1 MTRDIQPIFIL
12 PEGATKTSGR
22 SAQKLNIEAAKLV
35 ADQVRT
41 TLGPK
46 GMDKMLVDN
55 MGNVT
60 ITNDGVTILNDMY
73 IEHPSPKMIVEIA
86 KTQEAEVGDGTT
98 TAVVLAGELLKNAQD
113 LLDQNVHPT
122 IICKGYRLAADQSQ
136 KILEDISEP
145 VTIHDKE
152 LLKSLAM
159 TAMTGKS
166 ADVAKEYL
174 AALVVEAI
182 TDIAEDIDSKVV
194 VDIDQIK
201 VEKRVGAGVED
212 TELIQGIV
220 IDKDRVHPSM
230 PKQIRGAKIALID
243 APVEIKDTETDAKIS
258 ITDPAQM
265 QAFLDQEEKM
275 IQEKVEKILSTGAN
289 VVICQKG
296 IDDIAQYMLA
306 KRGVYAIRRVK
317 RSDMEALA
325 KATGAHLVSNLRELS
340 AEDLGQAGIV
350 EEQKVGDDAL
360 TMVRECQNPK
370 SVTILVRG
378 GTEHVADE
386 VKRGLADAIG
396 VLHASIRKGKV
407 VGGAGAVEIALARAL
422 KNFANTLI
430 GKEQLAVLRFAD
442 AIEVIPRT
450 LAESAGLDPI
460 DKMAEMR
467 AAHENGMK
475 WPAIDVFSGS
485 IRDSWQDKI
494 IEPLLV
500 KGQAIKSAS
509 EVAVMILRID
519 DVIAAGNESGPPMP
533 PPGAGGMPMM

>member
-1 MTRDIQPIFIL
+1 
-12 PEGATKTSGR
+12 
-22 SAQKLNIEAAKLV
+22 
-35 ADQVRT
+35 
-41 TLGPK
+41 
-46 GMDKMLVDN
+46 
-55 MGNVT
+55 
-60 ITNDGVTILNDMY
+60 
-73 IEHPSPKMIVEIA
+73 
-86 KTQEAEVGDGTT
+86 
-98 TAVVLAGELLKNAQD
+98 
-113 LLDQNVHPT
+113 
-122 IICKGYRLAADQSQ
+122 
-136 KILEDISEP
+136 
-145 VTIHDKE
+145 
-152 LLKSLAM
+152 
-159 TAMTGKS
+159 
-166 ADVAKEYL
+166 
-174 AALVVEAI
+174 
-182 TDIAEDIDSKVV
+182 
-194 VDIDQIK
+194 
-201 VEKRVGAGVED
+201 
-212 TELIQGIV
+212 
-220 IDKDRVHPSM
+220 M

-325 KATGAHLVSNLRELS
+325 KATGAHLVNNLRELS

-386 VKRGLADAIG
+386 IKRGLADAIG
-396 VLHASIRKGKV
+396 VLHAAIRKGKV

-422 KNFANTLI
+422 KNFANTLN

-475 WPAIDVFSGS
+475 WPAIDVFSGA

-519 DVIAAGNESGPPMP
+519 DVIASGSESGPPMP

>member
-12 PEGATKTSGR
+12 PEGATKTSGK
-22 SAQKLNIEAAKLV
+22 SAQRLNIEAAKLV

-55 MGNVT
+55 LGNVT
-60 ITNDGVTILNDMY
+60 ITNDGVTILNEMN
-73 IEHPSPKMIVEIA
+73 IEHPSAKMIVEIA

-98 TAVVLAGELLKNAQD
+98 TAVVLAGEFLKNAQD

-122 IICKGYRLAADQSQ
+122 IISKGYRLAADQSQ
-136 KILEDISEP
+136 KILEDMSEP

-159 TAMTGKS
+159 TAMTGKN

-174 AALVVEAI
+174 ADLVVEAI
-182 TDIAEDIDSKVV
+182 TDIAEDVDGKVV
-194 VDIDQIK
+194 VDTDQIK
-201 VEKRVGAGVED
+201 IEKRVGAGVED

-230 PKQIRGAKIALID
+230 PKRIRGAKIALID

-275 IQEKVEKILSTGAN
+275 IKEKVEKILSTGAN

-296 IDDIAQYMLA
+296 IDDIAQYMFA

-325 KATGAHLVSNLRELS
+325 KATGAQLVNNLRELS

-378 GTEHVADE
+378 STEHVADE

-396 VLHASIRKGKV
+396 VLGASIKKGKV
-407 VGGAGAVEIALARAL
+407 VGGAGAVEIALAKELR
-422 KNFANTLI
+422 NFANTLI

-460 DKMAEMR
+460 DKLAEMR
-467 AAHENGMK
+467 AAHEKGMK
-475 WPAIDVFSGS
+475 WPAIDVFSGA
-485 IRDSWQDKI
+485 IRDSWEDRI

-500 KGQAIKSAS
+500 KVQAIKSAS

-519 DVIAAGNESGPPMP
+519 DVIASGSESAPSMP

>member
-12 PEGATKTSGR
+12 PEGATKTSGK
-22 SAQKLNIEAAKLV
+22 SAQRLNIEAAKLV

-60 ITNDGVTILNDMY
+60 ITNDGVTILNEMN
-73 IEHPSPKMIVEIA
+73 IEHPSAKMIVEIA

-98 TAVVLAGELLKNAQD
+98 TAVVLAGEFLKNAQD

-122 IICKGYRLAADQSQ
+122 IISKGYRLAADQSQ
-136 KILEDISEP
+136 KILEDMSEP

-159 TAMTGKS
+159 TAMTGKN

-174 AALVVEAI
+174 ADLVVEAI
-182 TDIAEDIDSKVV
+182 TDIAEDVDGKVV
-194 VDIDQIK
+194 VDTDQIK
-201 VEKRVGAGVED
+201 IEKRVGAGVED

-230 PKQIRGAKIALID
+230 PKRIRGAKIALID

-275 IQEKVEKILSTGAN
+275 IKEKVEKILSTGAN

-296 IDDIAQYMLA
+296 IDDIAQYMFA

-325 KATGAHLVSNLRELS
+325 KATGAQLVNNLRELS

-378 GTEHVADE
+378 STEHVADE

-396 VLHASIRKGKV
+396 VLGASIKKGKV
-407 VGGAGAVEIALARAL
+407 VGGAGAVEIALAKELR
-422 KNFANTLI
+422 NFANTLI

-460 DKMAEMR
+460 DKLAEMR
-467 AAHENGMK
+467 AAHEKGMK
-475 WPAIDVFSGS
+475 WPAIDVFSGA
-485 IRDSWQDKI
+485 IRDSWEDRI

-500 KGQAIKSAS
+500 KVQAIKSAS

-519 DVIAAGNESGPPMP
+519 DVIASGSESAPSMP

>member
-12 PEGATKTSGR
+12 PEGATKTSGK
-22 SAQKLNIEAAKLV
+22 SAQRLNIEAAKLV

-55 MGNVT
+55 LGNVT
-60 ITNDGVTILNDMY
+60 ITNDGVTILNEMN
-73 IEHPSPKMIVEIA
+73 IEHPSAKMIVEIA

-98 TAVVLAGELLKNAQD
+98 TAVVLAGEFLKNAQD

-122 IICKGYRLAADQSQ
+122 IISKGYRLAADQSQ
-136 KILEDISEP
+136 KILEDMSEP

-159 TAMTGKS
+159 TAMTGKN

-174 AALVVEAI
+174 ADLVVEAI
-182 TDIAEDIDSKVV
+182 TDIAEDVDGKVV
-194 VDIDQIK
+194 VDTDQIK
-201 VEKRVGAGVED
+201 IEKRVGAGVED

-230 PKQIRGAKIALID
+230 PKQIKGAKIALID

-275 IQEKVEKILSTGAN
+275 IKEKVEKILSTGAN

-296 IDDIAQYMLA
+296 IDDIAQYMFA

-325 KATGAHLVSNLRELS
+325 KATGAQLVNNLRELS

-378 GTEHVADE
+378 STEHVADE

-396 VLHASIRKGKV
+396 VLGASIKKGKV
-407 VGGAGAVEIALARAL
+407 VGGAGAVEIALAKELR
-422 KNFANTLI
+422 NFANTLI

-460 DKMAEMR
+460 DKLAEMR
-467 AAHENGMK
+467 AAHEKGMK
-475 WPAIDVFSGS
+475 WPAIDVFSGA
-485 IRDSWQDKI
+485 IRDSWEDRI

-500 KGQAIKSAS
+500 KVQAIKSAS

-519 DVIAAGNESGPPMP
+519 DVIASGSESAPSMP